1 MKEETMTNKVLVI
14 LSCGTDNPNRA
25 TRALF
30 FAATA
35 AKEGKETNLFLL
47 DDGVMIAKKGVA
59 TNIQAATG
67 DKADDHLALIQE
79 FGVPILVCTPCAKSR
94 MIEESELIEGASF
107 AVGGQMIKLACES
120 AVISL

>member
-1 MKEETMTNKVLVI
+1 MNERVLIV

-35 AKEGKETNLFLL
+35 HKQGKETNVFLL
-47 DDGVMIAKKGVA
+47 DDGVFLAKKGMA
-59 TNIQAATG
+59 DNLTAATG
-67 DKADDHLALIQE
+67 DRADDHLTYLQE
-79 FGVPILVCTPCAKSR
+79 YGVPILACTPCAKSR
-94 MIEESELIEGASF
+94 QISEADLIQGARMATGAEMID
-107 AVGGQMIKLACES
+107 LACNS